1 MTVSII
7 LTNSQWI
14 YIPLFIN
21 NNVNP
26 YDGKMYQTT
35 ITADL
40 ISNQTRSVSDN
51 LTKYLPIYQKGSSRW
66 YNRGIKSMEK
76 ASQND
81 MKYFCFFE

>member
-21 NNVNP
+21 NNVNT

-35 ITADL
+35 ITANL

-66 YNRGIKSMEK
+66 YKRGIKSMEK
-76 ASQND
+76 ASHND
-81 MKYFCFFE
+81 MKCFCFF